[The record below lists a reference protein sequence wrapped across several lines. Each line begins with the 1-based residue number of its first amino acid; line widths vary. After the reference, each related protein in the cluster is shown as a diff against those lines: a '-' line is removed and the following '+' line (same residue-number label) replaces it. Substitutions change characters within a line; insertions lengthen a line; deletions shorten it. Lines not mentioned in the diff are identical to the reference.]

1 MEGGHWT
8 FKKEVTVLKK
18 VNCIGSPEEIKC
30 MMHVPVGAQKP
41 AHPDSFPTQFSRKVS
56 RWWIRGAEVMEGGHW
71 TFKKEVTVLKKVKKC
86 YLQTISLCSRK
97 TGDACWLGTDDTG
110 DVEEHF

>member
-8 FKKEVTVLKK
+8 FKKEVTVLKE

-41 AHPDSFPTQFSRKVS
+41 ARPDSFPTQFSRKVS

-71 TFKKEVTVLKKVKKC
+71 TFKKEVTVLKEVK
-86 YLQTISLCSRK
+86 YIYILQI
-97 TGDACWLGTDDTG
+97 G
-110 DVEEHF
+110 